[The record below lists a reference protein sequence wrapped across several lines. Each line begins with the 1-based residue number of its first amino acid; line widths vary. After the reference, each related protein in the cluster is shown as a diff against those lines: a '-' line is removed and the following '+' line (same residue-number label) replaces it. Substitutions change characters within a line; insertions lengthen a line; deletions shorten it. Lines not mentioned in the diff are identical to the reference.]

1 MCLFSTQYSKN
12 LVDKH
17 SLCKRTILSSG
28 VQEIL
33 GLFKTCFPTFQRVT
47 VLGTLRQHHGN
58 GNVVDLVVGGGW
70 ERRESRGHPC
80 FSYLQ

>member
-1 MCLFSTQYSKN
+1 MFLFSAQYSKN

-33 GLFKTCFPTFQRVT
+33 HLFNSF
-47 VLGTLRQHHGN
+47 
-58 GNVVDLVVGGGW
+58 VVALLK
-70 ERRESRGHPC
+70 E
-80 FSYLQ
+80 